1 MVRRKAFVVGRTDR
15 RSTTLVVLQVPGGP
29 NLSHPI
35 LGPWT
40 LRAVVSPN

>member
-1 MVRRKAFVVGRTDR
+1 MVRRTAFVVGKADR
-15 RSTTLVVLQVPGGP
+15 RSTTLLVLRVEGG
-29 NLSHPI
+29 PI

>member
-1 MVRRKAFVVGRTDR
+1 MVKRKAFVVGRTDR
-15 RSTTLVVLQVPGGP
+15 RSTTLVVVRVPGGVKP
-29 NLSHPI
+29 AHPI